1 MIQEYSA
8 LLDSKELAKF
18 VVDKLSSYGIEA
30 HQTDNDDKMVTYFTT
45 PKRYE
50 TIRKLMDFWT
60 GLRNEWWYPL
70 EEDVVVSFYRRGPY
84 SQCRRA
90 HDGSWEGGMDVLRY
104 WAYKYNG
111 IHRHKRHGK
120 YVKVEG

>member
-8 LLDSKELAKF
+8 LFDSDNLAIYAT
-18 VVDKLSSYGIEA
+18 DKLLGYGIKAYREGLV
-30 HQTDNDDKMVTYFTT
+30 VTYFTT
-45 PKRYE
+45 PERDK

-60 GLRNEWWYPL
+60 GLRNEWWYAL
-70 EEDVVVSFYRRGPY
+70 EGNKVLSFYTRGPY
-84 SQCRRA
+84 SKCRKA
-90 HDGSWEGGMDVLRY
+90 HDGSWEGGMAMLRY

-120 YVKVEG
+120 YVKVED